1 MSAGQSKHVSV
12 RSNEFEFSRSP
23 LDCTPNKSAASMLI
37 EIGVLLAEAAF
48 AAPTPG
54 LCSQCRNYR
63 DVRSS
68 TAEYPNLFCSQRCE
82 REFVRTTSFGDAG
95 GVPPYSGAARS
106 SPGRHAANL
115 PYGLRR
121 GLNRRSGRRP
131 YAMTR
136 PVTGAELCLS
146 SRVTVTTDS

>member
-82 REFVRTTSFGDAG
+82 REFVRTTLASVTLEECLRIQERLGALLVGTRQTYRMDCDAG
-95 GVPPYSGAARS
+95 
-106 SPGRHAANL
+106 
-115 PYGLRR
+115 
-121 GLNRRSGRRP
+121 
-131 YAMTR
+131 
-136 PVTGAELCLS
+136 
-146 SRVTVTTDS
+146 